1 MLIDCRKNSHYLTSP
16 PPELPPELG
25 SCSNLTVLTAASNR
39 LISVPAELG
48 HLPRL
53 AVLNLCDN
61 LIPYLP
67 VSLTK
72 LKVGVWRGS
81 EGEVYCQRTLHILL
95 ILNY

>member
-1 MLIDCRKNSHYLTSP
+1 MSLYIKFIWQENSNNQTLFC
-16 PPELPPELG
+16 PELPPELG

-39 LISVPAELG
+39 LTSVPAELG

-72 LKVGVWRGS
+72 LKV
-81 EGEVYCQRTLHILL
+81 RTL
-95 ILNY
+95 